1 MTGHN
6 TYFLLVC
13 FQLHLH
19 RKGLGEE
26 SDKMMDPEFM
36 KGKSAEEVKEAY
48 AQIMQKMMAKCR
60 EIPGFY
66 ERTVAIVKSASN
78 SNTI

>member
-1 MTGHN
+1 
-6 TYFLLVC
+6 
-13 FQLHLH
+13 
-19 RKGLGEE
+19 
-26 SDKMMDPEFM
+26 MMDPEFM
-36 KGKSAEEVKEAY
+36 KGKSGEEVKEAY
-48 AQIMQKMMAKCR
+48 AQIMQKMKVKCR